1 MPRPGAGALARR
13 RLRYHSRVR
22 LSRPGS
28 RAAVSAALAAL
39 LALGCGRPE
48 EAARLDRPAEAP
60 SGTIVIS
67 NLTDITGV
75 NPLIAGQTEFQYDI
89 GELVFQ
95 RLLRER
101 ADFDQGPPTFAPAL
115 AESWEFS
122 EDGRRLTFKLREGLA
137 WSDGAPLTAEDVRFT
152 WQAQTHPA
160 VAWAFATAKR
170 AIADVEAVDSRTAIF
185 HFSETYPTQLV
196 DANEGVILPRHVW
209 GERPFEEWRD
219 DAGWFTERMVAAGPF
234 RLAAWRPAEEIV
246 LEANGRYWKP
256 GLPRLERVVFRIVPD
271 KGAQVNGLLGGTI
284 DYVQQVPPDQ
294 EERLAASPGVEVD
307 EVRTRRYDYLAWNE
321 RLPIFAEPEVRR
333 ALATAIDRQT
343 LVDAVL
349 RGHGRV
355 AVSPVLTWLWAFDDT
370 LAPLPFDP
378 EAARA
383 ALAAAGFAAGGD
395 GVLARGGERLAF
407 ELLAG
412 SGFRPHLDA
421 ATMIQEQLGRIGV
434 AVRIRSLEH
443 NTYVDA
449 LLSHEYE
456 AAIGSWNIDTSL
468 DLAYAFHS
476 AGDYNFIGYANPE
489 VDRLID
495 ESKLENDLE
504 SKRRLLHRLQRILH
518 EEQPYAMLW
527 EPLHLNG
534 RNRRL
539 RDTRPT
545 VLSSFANLDE
555 WRLAD

>member
-1 MPRPGAGALARR
+1 M
-13 RLRYHSRVR
+13 RYHSRVH
-22 LSRPGS
+22 LARPRS
-28 RAAVSAALAAL
+28 RAAALALGASALALAAL
-39 LALGCGRPE
+39 LAGCARPE
-48 EAARLDRPAEAP
+48 EPSRLAGPPEAP
-60 SGTIVIS
+60 RGTIVIS

-75 NPLIAGQTEFQYDI
+75 NPLIAERTELQYDI
-89 GELVFQ
+89 AQLVFGK
-95 RLLRER
+95 LLEEQ

-122 EDGRRLTFKLREGLA
+122 EDRERLTFTLREGLA
-137 WSDGAPLTAEDVRFT
+137 WSDGAPLTAEDVRFS
-152 WQAQTHPA
+152 WQAQTDPA
-160 VAWAFATAKR
+160 VAWGPAGNKR
-170 AIADVEAVDSRTAIF
+170 AIVDVEAVDPRTAVF
-185 HFSETYPTQLV
+185 HFSETYATQLL
-196 DANEGVILPRHVW
+196 DANEGFILPRHLW
-209 GERPFEEWRD
+209 GERPFEQWRD
-219 DAGWFTERMVAAGPF
+219 DAGWFTERMVACGPF
-234 RLAAWRPAEEIV
+234 RLVAWRPAEEIV

-271 KGAQVNGLLGGTI
+271 KGAQVNGLLGGSI

-294 EERLAASPGVEVD
+294 EERLAASPDVEVD
-307 EVRTRRYDYLAWNE
+307 EVHTRRYDYIAWNE
-321 RLPIFAEPEVRR
+321 RLPVFAEPEVRR
-333 ALATAIDRQT
+333 ALAAAIDRQT
-343 LVDAVL
+343 LVDVVL

-383 ALAAAGFAAGGD
+383 ALAAAGFEAGED
-395 GVLARGGERLAF
+395 GVLARGGERLDF

-443 NTYVDA
+443 NTYVGA
-449 LLSHEYE
+449 LLGHEYE

-468 DLAYAFHS
+468 DLSYAFHS

-495 ESKLENDLE
+495 ESNLE
-504 SKRRLLHRLQRILH
+504 SDVEGKRRRLHRLQRILH

-555 WRLAD
+555 WWVDAP

>member
-1 MPRPGAGALARR
+1 MLPA
-13 RLRYHSRVR
+13 
-22 LSRPGS
+22 RPGS
-28 RAAVSAALAAL
+28 RPAAPGLGTAGLALALL
-39 LALGCGRPE
+39 LACGCARPE
-48 EAARLDRPAEAP
+48 EPARLASPPPTP

-75 NPLIAGQTEFQYDI
+75 NPLIAGQTELQFEIAQ
-89 GELVFQ
+89 LVFQ
-95 RLLRER
+95 RLLEEQ

-122 EDGRRLTFKLREGLA
+122 EDRTRLTFKLRDGLS

-152 WQAQTHPA
+152 WQAQTDPA
-160 VAWAFATAKR
+160 VAWGYAGNKK
-170 AIADVEAVDSRTAIF
+170 AIADVEAVDSRTVVF

-196 DANEGVILPRHVW
+196 DANEGVILPSHVW
-209 GERPFEEWRD
+209 GERPFEKWRE
-219 DAGWFTERMVAAGPF
+219 DAGWFTERMVACGPF
-234 RLAAWRPAEEIV
+234 RLAAWRPAEEIA
-246 LEANGRYWKP
+246 LEANGSYWKQ
-256 GLPRLERVVFRIVPD
+256 GLPRLERVVIRIVPD
-271 KGAQVNGLLGGTI
+271 KGAQVNGLLSGTI

-294 EERLAASPGVEVD
+294 AERIEASPDLELD
-307 EVRTRRYDYLAWNE
+307 EIATRRYDYLAWNE
-321 RLPIFAEPEVRR
+321 RLPLFADAGVRR
-333 ALATAIDRQT
+333 ALAMAIDRQT
-343 LVDAVL
+343 LVDAVM

-355 AVSPVLTWLWAFDDT
+355 AVSPVLTWVWAFDGS

-378 EAARA
+378 EGARA
-383 ALAAAGFAAGGD
+383 ALAGAGFAPGED

-407 ELLAG
+407 ELLAS

-434 AVRIRSLEH
+434 AVRIRSLEF
-443 NTYVDA
+443 NTYVGA
-449 LLSHEYE
+449 LLGGDYE

-468 DLAYAFHS
+468 DLSYAFHS
-476 AGDYNFIGYANPE
+476 GGDYNFVGYANEE

-495 ESKLENDLE
+495 EAKLESDLE
-504 SKRRLLHRLQRILH
+504 RKKRLLHRLQRILH
-518 EEQPYAMLW
+518 DEQPYAMLW

-545 VLSSFANLDE
+545 VLSPFANLDE
-555 WRLAD
+555 WWVDAP